1 MKKAISTNGAPAA
14 IGPYSQAID
23 CGEFVFTSGQLGL
36 DPATGKLVDG
46 GVQAQATQAMKNI
59 QAVLTAAGLT
69 LDNVVK
75 TTVLLTNIADFAA
88 VNEVYASFFEG
99 TTYPA
104 RCAYQVSA
112 LPAGGWWKSRPSAR
126 SDRNHLP
133 ALYLHSDFSVNEK
146 LRSGRSSDQAL
157 RPMYRDVFP
166 CSLFGKSWIFLCIGP
181 EIFPLYPKPLA
192 PGHAGGLFLYTQPCT
207 RGTALTDRPSCLQ
220 ERYREIS
227 GKAGYQF
234 SFLRRSI
241 RPAPRAHT
249 SIPLTHSTS

>member
-36 DPATGKLVDG
+36 DPATGKLADG

-112 LPAGGWWKSRPSAR
+112 LPRRGAGGNR
-126 SDRNHLP
+126 DHLP
-133 ALYLHSDFSVNEK
+133 EVIAVLACIIPSF
-146 LRSGRSSDQAL
+146 R
-157 RPMYRDVFP
+157 
-166 CSLFGKSWIFLCIGP
+166 LFCQRKAPVGP
-181 EIFPLYPKPLA
+181 LI
-192 PGHAGGLFLYTQPCT
+192 
-207 RGTALTDRPSCLQ
+207 
-220 ERYREIS
+220 
-227 GKAGYQF
+227 
-234 SFLRRSI
+234 
-241 RPAPRAHT
+241 
-249 SIPLTHSTS
+249 

>member
-75 TTVLLTNIADFAA
+75 TTVFLTNIADFAA
-88 VNEVYASFFEG
+88 VNEVYASFCEG

-112 LPAGGWWKSRPSAR
+112 LPAGG
-126 SDRNHLP
+126 L
-133 ALYLHSDFSVNEK
+133 V
-146 LRSGRSSDQAL
+146 
-157 RPMYRDVFP
+157 
-166 CSLFGKSWIFLCIGP
+166 
-181 EIFPLYPKPLA
+181 EIETICQK
-192 PGHAGGLFLYTQPCT
+192 
-207 RGTALTDRPSCLQ
+207 
-220 ERYREIS
+220 
-227 GKAGYQF
+227 
-234 SFLRRSI
+234 
-241 RPAPRAHT
+241 
-249 SIPLTHSTS
+249 

>member
-36 DPATGKLVDG
+36 DPATGKLADG

-88 VNEVYASFFEG
+88 VNEIYASFFEG

-112 LPAGGWWKSRPSAR
+112 LPAGALVEIETICQKR
-126 SDRNHLP
+126 SQHLP
-133 ALYLHSDFSVNEK
+133 ALYPHSGFSVSEK
-146 LRSGRSSDQAL
+146 LRPGCSSNPAAAL
-157 RPMYRDVFP
+157 RAKP
-166 CSLFGKSWIFLCIGP
+166 CPPCWPLENIG
-181 EIFPLYPKPLA
+181 
-192 PGHAGGLFLYTQPCT
+192 
-207 RGTALTDRPSCLQ
+207 
-220 ERYREIS
+220 
-227 GKAGYQF
+227 
-234 SFLRRSI
+234 
-241 RPAPRAHT
+241 
-249 SIPLTHSTS
+249 

>member
-36 DPATGKLVDG
+36 DPATGKLADG

-104 RCAYQVSA
+104 RCAYQ
-112 LPAGGWWKSRPSAR
+112 
-126 SDRNHLP
+126 DHLP
-133 ALYLHSDFSVNEK
+133 EVIAVLACIIPSF
-146 LRSGRSSDQAL
+146 R
-157 RPMYRDVFP
+157 
-166 CSLFGKSWIFLCIGP
+166 LFCQRKAPVGP
-181 EIFPLYPKPLA
+181 LI
-192 PGHAGGLFLYTQPCT
+192 
-207 RGTALTDRPSCLQ
+207 
-220 ERYREIS
+220 
-227 GKAGYQF
+227 
-234 SFLRRSI
+234 
-241 RPAPRAHT
+241 
-249 SIPLTHSTS
+249 